1 MNCIL
6 DTNIASLAM
15 AGDDTVVGH
24 LTRLEPGTAA
34 ISAVTYA
41 EIRYELRR
49 MASAPLS
56 KARQQEL
63 ADREVVL
70 ERLLDHVDVLAWDA
84 DAAAAYADE
93 RVGCERDGEVLSLA
107 DLMILAHACSTG
119 RVLVTR
125 DSALQRRGRKGPHR
139 TEVVSW

>member
-6 DTNIASLAM
+6 DTIIISLAM
-15 AGDDTVVGH
+15 AGDDVVVDH
-24 LTRLEPGTAA
+24 LTRLQPGTAA

-41 EIRYELRR
+41 EIRYGLQKI
-49 MASAPLS
+49 ASAPMS

-63 ADREVVL
+63 ADREDVF
-70 ERLLDHVDVLAWDA
+70 ERLLDHVDVLAWDD
-84 DAAAAYADE
+84 DAAAAYAGE
-93 RVGCERDGEVLSLA
+93 RVACERDGESLALA
-107 DLMILAHACSTG
+107 DLMILAHACSTD

-139 TEVVSW
+139 AEVISW